1 MQRWTHRLD
10 DDDDVSLRN
19 IDAQNL
25 QRRVAEC
32 VRVCVRACLPY
43 LFRRTD
49 RIHGVSPPSL
59 PRPSRFTLPVRG
71 FSVRC
76 EHAHPR
82 LACLSTFIYLFSPH
96 HLSPCGGECPLPAD
110 VAHWRGGYVTADEA
124 VIWRGCWEDKPTK
137 DYGENA
143 LFTCVVI
150 FPPSSLHNRRGI
162 SILYIDQFSL
172 KSSYFNIL
180 QFYFYHLCRLLF
192 F

>member
-10 DDDDVSLRN
+10 GDEEDVSLRN

-32 VRVCVRACLPY
+32 VRACVCLCLCVCLSY

-49 RIHGVSPPSL
+49 GIHGVSPPSL
-59 PRPSRFTLPVRG
+59 PHATGFTLPVRG

-96 HLSPCGGECPLPAD
+96 HLSPCGEECPLPAD

-124 VIWRGCWEDKPTK
+124 VI
-137 DYGENA
+137 
-143 LFTCVVI
+143 
-150 FPPSSLHNRRGI
+150 
-162 SILYIDQFSL
+162 
-172 KSSYFNIL
+172 
-180 QFYFYHLCRLLF
+180 
-192 F
+192 